1 VSAEVKLELL
11 GLIDEA
17 TAAGWSQVRACGV
30 LGVREVR
37 VCRWRARL
45 ADTGSLEDR
54 RAGGGAVHRLLAWEQ
69 AAILELIET
78 WGLVDRSHRKLAHR
92 GSYLGRVF
100 VSPSTVLR
108 VALAHQVR
116 LPGEAYRPRPL
127 RSPFP
132 AICWEPNRIWIW
144 DATHF
149 PRARRVAYAIVDV
162 VSRYWIGYLVSVE
175 QTSTQAQVLF
185 AHALEDQR
193 LLGPDGGPPP
203 AGDCDGPI
211 LVACSDNG
219 SEMTAADTRQF
230 MAWMTIAQHFGR
242 PGTPTDQAH
251 VESFFSH
258 LKGEWPHLTQITD
271 PLVLD
276 RELARVRREYNTVRL
291 HAAIG
296 YVTPDDEHAGRGPQI
311 RRARIAGLAHAHAQR
326 LKENR
331 ASKP

>member
-11 GLIDEA
+11 GLIDGA
-17 TAAGWSQVRACGV
+17 TAAGWSHARACVV
-30 LGVREVR
+30 LGVVDER
-37 VCRWRARL
+37 VHRWRARL
-45 ADTGSLEDR
+45 REAGSLVDR
-54 RAGGGAVHRLLAWEQ
+54 RPVGAAVHRLLAWEE

-78 WGLVDRSHRKLAHR
+78 WGVVDRSHRKLAHR

-108 VALAHQVR
+108 IALAHQVR

-132 AICWEPNRIWIW
+132 AISWEPNRIWIW

-149 PRARRVAYAIVDV
+149 RRARRVAYAIVDV

-175 QTSTQAQVLF
+175 QTSTQAQLLF
-185 AHALEDQR
+185 ADALADQR
-193 LLGPDGGPPP
+193 LLGADGQPVTS
-203 AGDCDGPI
+203 ASDGPI

-219 SEMTAADTRQF
+219 SEMTATDTRQF

-276 RELARVRREYNTVRL
+276 RELGRVRREYNTVRL

-296 YVTPDDEHAGRGPQI
+296 YVTPEDEHAGRGPAI
-311 RRARIAGLAHAHAQR
+311 RRARIAGLARAHAQR
-326 LKENR
+326 IQENR
-331 ASKP
+331 AAKP